1 MEKIGTITISVYRDK
16 QNKTDF
22 QMFTD
27 NESILPVSYVLEDT
41 LKKYQTNFCQS
52 FLYVLCSTYYKNKNC
67 FKLLLNVC
75 KSSGIVPPFLEIT
88 SLIFIDFLLRKIFTL
103 F

>member
-41 LKKYQTNFCQS
+41 LKKY
-52 FLYVLCSTYYKNKNC
+52 
-67 FKLLLNVC
+67 
-75 KSSGIVPPFLEIT
+75 
-88 SLIFIDFLLRKIFTL
+88 
-103 F
+103 